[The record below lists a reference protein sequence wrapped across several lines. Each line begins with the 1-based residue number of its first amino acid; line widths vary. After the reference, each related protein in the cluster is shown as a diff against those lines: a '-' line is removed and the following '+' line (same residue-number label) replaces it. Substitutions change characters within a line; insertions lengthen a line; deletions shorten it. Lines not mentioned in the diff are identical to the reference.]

1 MITEIMQRI
10 VDNVGFQ
17 LTSVDIGWIESDSFF
32 SPFDF
37 AGIALTS
44 NDYILL
50 YLLIFLM
57 ILEKAVKFY
66 LVLLPFIILGRY
78 KVFEK
83 ANEKGYKAFIP
94 FYSRYVLYKTA
105 IDKGLYCILS
115 FIPIVNIAVHIMM
128 CIGLSRKF
136 ELKKPFTFGLIF
148 LFPFFLIIL
157 GFNKSEYLSMATD
170 NDN

>member
-10 VDNVGFQ
+10 VDNFSFQ
-17 LTSVDIGWIESDSFF
+17 LTSIDIGWIESDSFF
-32 SPFDF
+32 APFDF
-37 AGIALTS
+37 AGLAS
-44 NDYILL
+44 NSNEYILL
-50 YLLIFLM
+50 IAFLVLF
-57 ILEKAVKFY
+57 ILDITIKFY
-66 LVLLPFIILGRY
+66 LVLLPFIIIGRY

-83 ANEKGYKAFIP
+83 ANEKAYKAFIP
-94 FYSRYVLYKTA
+94 FYSRYVLYKIA
-105 IDKGLYCILS
+105 MDKGLYCILS

>member
-10 VDNVGFQ
+10 VDNLGFK
-17 LTSVDIGWIESDSFF
+17 LTSIDIGWIESDSIFA
-32 SPFDF
+32 PFNF

-44 NDYILL
+44 NDYIF
-50 YLLIFLM
+50 LIAFLVLF
-57 ILEKAVKFY
+57 ILDILIKLY
-66 LVLLPFIILGRY
+66 LVLLPFIIIGRY
-78 KVFEK
+78 KMFEK

-105 IDKGLYCILS
+105 MDKGLYCILS
-115 FIPIVNIAVHIMM
+115 FIPIVHIVFHIMM